1 MGSFAEFN
9 TENMPERDIRLAV
22 AVPVKVISHEVG
34 VAPQWSCT
42 YEVSARG
49 ARLKHVRG
57 VSWEGQ
63 EILIKRNSSMARFRV
78 TWIGDHKSAEAGQFA
93 AECLDDT
100 LIWDDEINN
109 LLKANLLKA

>member
-63 EILIKRNSSMARFRV
+63 EILIKRNSSMSRFRV
-78 TWIGDHKSAEAGQFA
+78 TWIGDHKSAEAGHA
-93 AECLDDT
+93 AVAFDQD
-100 LIWDDEINN
+100 
-109 LLKANLLKA
+109 LLAFPADAAAAW